1 MAISQKRAR
10 RKPSGSRYVAFRK
23 KRKFELGRIPS
34 HTLIGKTKN
43 KAVRTRGNQRKQRL
57 LAAETANVYDPK
69 SKKFTQ
75 SKIITVSA
83 SPSNVHFVRRNIM
96 TKGSILTTEAGKARI
111 TSRPGQD
118 GTINAI
124 LI

>member
-1 MAISQKRAR
+1 MAISQKRSR
-10 RKPSGSRYVAFRK
+10 RKSSGSRYVAFRK
-23 KRKFELGRIPS
+23 KRKFELGRLPS

-75 SKIITVSA
+75 SKIITVSG

-96 TKGSILTTEAGKARI
+96 TKGSILTTEARKARI